1 MPVLPSMRSALLPL
15 SLLLG
20 ASMIAQNP
28 TRIALV
34 PWADNLPNVVDLA
47 HCGDFRL
54 FAVQQNGVIRIIT
67 DSMTVLPTPFLDIH
81 DSVLYEGEQGLLGLA
96 FDPDYAVNG
105 CFYVNY
111 VSATGGTHSRIS
123 RFRVSGDHNVADP
136 ASERILYTVQ
146 QPYVNHKGGDLDFGP
161 DGLLYVGF
169 GDGGDG
175 GDPQNHAQ
183 TLSDPL
189 GDMIR
194 IDVSDPDTTYTIP
207 PSNPFVNAGP
217 DTLPEIWASGL
228 RNPFRFG
235 FDRLN
240 GDLWIGDV
248 GQSAWEEIDHRLP
261 TDPAGANFGW
271 HCYEGIAPY
280 NTQDCQEQSAYV
292 QPVIVHVN
300 DGAQGQWCAIVG
312 GRVYRG
318 AQWPHLYGR
327 YLYTDFCKGEYW
339 SLRPTGADTW
349 IDEPVLV
356 DNPSGGACIA
366 ENAEGEL
373 FTANL
378 ISGTVFKLIDR
389 CPMDP
394 PTISLTG
401 AVFTSTPADSYQWY
415 FDNDL
420 IDGATG
426 QSYQPTL
433 NGDYFVVA
441 DFGDGCVLR
450 SDTLTLTNVG
460 LSESTSVHLLLD
472 PNPANEELTARWERS
487 LAVRTLVIR
496 DLQGRALRVMPT
508 TTDRERI
515 DTRGLAT
522 GSYLLELC
530 TADGRALAVERFSVV
545 H

>member
-1 MPVLPSMRSALLPL
+1 MRNAPLPIA
-15 SLLLG
+15 LLLG
-20 ASMIAQNP
+20 ASVFAQNP
-28 TRIALV
+28 TRISLV

-47 HCGDFRL
+47 HCNDFRL
-54 FAVQQNGVIRIIT
+54 FAVQQNGIIRIIT
-67 DSMTVLPTPFLDIH
+67 DSMTVLPVPFLDIH
-81 DSVLYEGEQGLLGLA
+81 DSVLFEGEQGLLGLA
-96 FDPDYAVNG
+96 FDPDYASNG
-105 CFYVNY
+105 YFYVNY

-123 RFRVSGDHNVADP
+123 RFQVSGDHNLADP
-136 ASERILYTVQ
+136 TSERIIYHVQ

-161 DGLLYVGF
+161 DGLLYVAF

-183 TLSDPL
+183 TLSDAL

-194 IDVSDPDTTYTIP
+194 IDVSDADTTYTVP
-207 PSNPFVNAGP
+207 PSNPFINAGP

-235 FDRLN
+235 FDQLN

-248 GQSAWEEIDHRLP
+248 GQSAWEEIDHRIP

-271 HCYEGIAPY
+271 RCYEGNSPY
-280 NTQDCQEQSAYV
+280 NTQDCQDQSAYV
-292 QPVIVHVN
+292 SPVTTHVN

-327 YLYTDFCKGEYW
+327 YIYTDFCKGEYW
-339 SLRPTGADTW
+339 SLKPNGPDAW

-356 DNPSGGACIA
+356 NNPSGGVCIA

-394 PTISLTG
+394 PTIALTG
-401 AVFTSTPADSYQWY
+401 AVITSSSADNYQWY
-415 FDNDL
+415 FNNAA
-420 IDGATG
+420 IDGATA
-426 QSYQPTL
+426 QFYEPTM
-433 NGDYFVVA
+433 NGDYFVVS
-441 DFGDGCVLR
+441 DFGGDCVLN
-450 SDTLTLTNVG
+450 SDTITVTNVG
-460 LSESTSVHLLLD
+460 IKEHYPVHLSLR
-472 PNPANEELTARWERS
+472 PNPANDAVDVRWDNS
-487 LAVRTLVIR
+487 TTVRMIVLR
-496 DLQGRALRVMPT
+496 DLLGRPLLSLFPS
-508 TTDRERI
+508 TDHARI
-515 DTRGLAT
+515 DTQQLAS
-522 GSYLLELC
+522 GSYVVQLLSME
-530 TADGRALAVERFSVV
+530 GKAVAEERFSVV